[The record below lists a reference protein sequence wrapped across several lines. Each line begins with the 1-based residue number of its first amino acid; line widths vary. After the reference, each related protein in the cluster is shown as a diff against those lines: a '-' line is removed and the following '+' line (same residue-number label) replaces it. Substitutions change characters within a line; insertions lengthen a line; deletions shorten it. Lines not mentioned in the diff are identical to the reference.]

1 MDKMVLKMPYS
12 TTQRLSNDYKLTE
25 TGSSEGEGFII
36 DQTTSHI
43 IVSDLPLNNNIEQIP
58 NIKKKYIT
66 NLDMKFP
73 EKVDFEKIKSVFA
86 YTKNELISYLQK
98 QSILKGKKI
107 DKKESNILVNNFMKV
122 VSKFLDNGKDSI
134 EMNYESKK
142 SKRLYAK
149 DDYSIQS
156 LPSIFRNYL
165 LPIDS
170 YDYDIQACHPSIY
183 FYLCKK
189 LKTKTEYIEKYI
201 ESPSEFLKNAGVE
214 KTNILSYLNQENTKV
229 KTNNDFLE
237 EFLTELAFNKKL
249 ILKHENKVL
258 KFVGKEFNNEGS
270 ILSQIYI
277 HYEVQV
283 MNKFYEK
290 YKDII
295 LLPMFDGCIVN
306 QKIPIEDLNELSKE
320 YGLKWKL
327 KEIKSPIKFIPI
339 VNDLAIRNYNYMKIK
354 FEQEYSYIRSQ
365 CIYLNGDIEYS
376 ESHLSSALSNW
387 ECWCHKEQKY
397 VPFFKLWLKDINRN
411 DFKNTV
417 FIPFSNK
424 TKAIPFKNDAEKQE
438 KNYNLFK
445 GFKSEIIPDFSTP
458 TWFLN
463 YLNSVFLIDSERNY
477 VLNYIA
483 HLIQYPEV
491 RPDSCL
497 IFKGLEGT
505 GKDTIINIIKK
516 LIGYQYT
523 HACQDLDSIF
533 GNFNSKLSN
542 KLVVQ
547 LNEVDQRSFITHKEA
562 IKDYITR
569 DITTINQKNVKA
581 RNENNYVRLFLF
593 SNNTTPIC
601 LDTSNRRFI
610 LIEQNHALKGNTS
623 YWNSFY
629 DILNDQRN
637 INNLF
642 TYLMN
647 IDLNDYDPKLIIQ
660 TQESL
665 RVKAIG
671 VQPILK
677 YLFKMCETPSDIE
690 IEHFIEDEFLLISK
704 PRLLN
709 YMSTVYKDC
718 DYNFKKKAVS
728 ELILG
733 NTNKLIT
740 LNRKMRDGIQNYEY
754 AIKHKDLYTFMNEVL
769 DYNSIKH
776 LFDI

>member
-1 MDKMVLKMPYS
+1 MDKKFLKNQLS
-12 TTQRLSNDYKLTE
+12 TQQQSNDYKLTE
-25 TGSSEGEGFII
+25 NETTVGEDLFLK
-36 DQTTSHI
+36 QTTSHI
-43 IVSDLPLNNNIEQIP
+43 ISSDLPLNDNNIEIP
-58 NIKKKYIT
+58 NIKKKSLDI
-66 NLDMKFP
+66 LDMKFP

-86 YTKNELISYLQK
+86 YTKNDLISYLQK
-98 QSILKGKKI
+98 QALVKEKKI
-107 DKKESNILVNNFMKV
+107 DKKESNILVNNFMRV
-122 VSKFLDNGKDSI
+122 VSKFLDSGKDSI
-134 EMNYESKK
+134 EMNYQSKK
-142 SKRLYAK
+142 SKRLYSK
-149 DDYSIQS
+149 DEHSIQS
-156 LPSIFRNYL
+156 LPSMFRNYI
-165 LPIDS
+165 LPIDC

-189 LKTKTEYIEKYI
+189 LKTKTEYIQKYI
-201 ESPSEFLKNAGVE
+201 ENKDEFLKNSGVN
-214 KTNILSYLNQENTKV
+214 KTDILSYLNQENTKV

-249 ILKHENKVL
+249 IIKHENKYF
-258 KFVGKEFNNEGS
+258 KFVGKEVNNEGS

-277 HYEVQV
+277 HYEVEI

-295 LLPMFDGCIVN
+295 LLPMFDGCIVTK
-306 QKIPIEDLNELSKE
+306 QIPIEDLNELSKE

-327 KEIKSPIKFIPI
+327 KEIKSPIKFTPI
-339 VNDLAIRNYNYMKIK
+339 INDLSIRNYNYMKIK
-354 FEQEYSYIRSQ
+354 FEKEYSYIQSQ

-387 ECWCHKEQKY
+387 ECWCSKEQKY
-397 VPFFKLWLKDINRN
+397 VPFFKLWLKDIHRN
-411 DFKNTV
+411 DYKNTV
-417 FIPFSNK
+417 FIPFSKNI
-424 TKAIPFKNDAEKQE
+424 KAIPFKNDAENQE

-445 GFKSEIIPDFSTP
+445 GFKSEIISDFSSP
-458 TWFLN
+458 SWFLD

-483 HLIQYPEV
+483 HLIQYPEI

-516 LIGYQYT
+516 LIGNQYV
-523 HACQDLDSIF
+523 HSCQDLDSIF

-569 DITTINQKNVKA
+569 DITTINQKNVKV
-581 RNENNYVRLFLF
+581 RNENNYVRLILF
-593 SNNTTPIC
+593 SNNNTPIC
-601 LDTSNRRFI
+601 LDSSNRRFI
-610 LIEQNHALKGNTS
+610 LIEQNHALKGRTD
-623 YWNSFY
+623 YWNNFY
-629 DILNDQRN
+629 NTLNDPKEV
-637 INNLF
+637 NNLF

-647 IDLNDYDPKLIIQ
+647 IDLSNFDPKQIIQ

-671 VQPILK
+671 VQPIMK
-677 YLFKMCETPSDIE
+677 YLFNICESPSDIE
-690 IEHFIEDEFLLISK
+690 IEHDIEDDLLIISK

-709 YMSTVYKDC
+709 YMTTVYKDC

-728 ELILG
+728 ELIMG

-754 AIKHKDLYTFMNEVL
+754 AIRYNKLYKFMNEVL

>member
-1 MDKMVLKMPYS
+1 MNKMDLKMPFS
-12 TTQRLSNDYKLTE
+12 TQQQPNDYKLTE
-25 TGSSEGEGFII
+25 NETTVRKSSGLKR
-36 DQTTSHI
+36 TTSHI
-43 IVSDLPLNNNIEQIP
+43 INRDLSLNNNIEQIQ
-58 NIKKKYIT
+58 NIKKKSLDI
-66 NLDMKFP
+66 LDMRFP

-86 YTKNELISYLQK
+86 YTKNDLISHLQK
-98 QSILKGKKI
+98 QAILKGKKI

-134 EMNYESKK
+134 EMNYQSKQ

-149 DDYSIQS
+149 DEHSIQS
-156 LPSIFRNYL
+156 LPSIFRNYI
-165 LPIDS
+165 LPIDAF
-170 YDYDIQACHPSIY
+170 DYDIQNCHPSIY

-201 ESPSEFLKNAGVE
+201 EDKDEFLKNAGVN
-214 KTNILSYLNQENTKV
+214 KADILSYLNQENTKV

-249 ILKHENKVL
+249 ILKHENKKL
-258 KFVGKEFNNEGS
+258 KFVGKEINSEGS

-277 HYEVQV
+277 HYEVEI

-295 LLPMFDGCIVN
+295 VLPLFDGCVVSE
-306 QKIPIEDLNELSKE
+306 KIPIQDLNELSKE
-320 YGLKWKL
+320 YGLTWKL

-354 FEQEYSYIRSQ
+354 FEQEFSYIQSQ

-376 ESHLSSALSNW
+376 ESHLTSALSNW

-397 VPFFKLWLKDINRN
+397 VPFFKLWLKDIHRN
-411 DFKNTV
+411 DYKNTV
-417 FIPFSNK
+417 FIPFSKNI
-424 TKAIPFKNDAEKQE
+424 KAIPFKNDAEKQE

-445 GFKSEIIPDFSTP
+445 GFKSEIIPDFSSP
-458 TWFLN
+458 SWFLD

-483 HLIQYPEV
+483 HLIQYPEI

-516 LIGYQYT
+516 LIGNQYV
-523 HACQDLDSIF
+523 HSCQDLDSIF

-569 DITTINQKNVKA
+569 DITTINQKNVKV
-581 RNENNYVRLFLF
+581 RNENNYVRLILF
-593 SNNTTPIC
+593 SNNNTPIC
-601 LDTSNRRFI
+601 LDSSNRRFI
-610 LIEQNHALKGNTS
+610 LIEQNHALKGRTD
-623 YWNSFY
+623 YWNNFY
-629 DILNDQRN
+629 NTLNDPKEV
-637 INNLF
+637 NNLF

-647 IDLNDYDPKLIIQ
+647 IDLSNFDPKQIIQ

-671 VQPILK
+671 VQPIMK
-677 YLFKMCETPSDIE
+677 YLFNICESPSDIE
-690 IEHFIEDEFLLISK
+690 IEHDIEDDLLIISK

-709 YMSTVYKDC
+709 YMTTVYKDC

-728 ELILG
+728 ELIMG

-754 AIKHKDLYTFMNEVL
+754 AIRYNKLYKFMNEVL